1 MSELGNPL
9 RAMVL
14 HYSSS
19 CLNCYLT
26 VKQAIALFLGMKTGL
41 RRTSEIAGLVNL
53 LRNWAACV
61 HHSNNAQHTQL
72 SFPFT
77 HHSLPHSLTHS
88 LNSTY
93 PPNPTSPLPHSIMP
107 SSTTKKMRTK
117 RPDTR
122 PNEKERRK
130 IGKQIEDQRKI
141 EEIRVTRKR
150 KSEHVERVV
159 QRAPEVKQSLPENEK
174 VRVCVRECV
183 CE

>member
-1 MSELGNPL
+1 
-9 RAMVL
+9 
-14 HYSSS
+14 
-19 CLNCYLT
+19 
-26 VKQAIALFLGMKTGL
+26 
-41 RRTSEIAGLVNL
+41 
-53 LRNWAACV
+53 
-61 HHSNNAQHTQL
+61 
-72 SFPFT
+72 
-77 HHSLPHSLTHS
+77 
-88 LNSTY
+88 
-93 PPNPTSPLPHSIMP
+93 MP

-174 VRVCVRECV
+174 VRVCERECV
-183 CE
+183 CEWVCDCVWVYVIAQ

>member
-1 MSELGNPL
+1 
-9 RAMVL
+9 
-14 HYSSS
+14 
-19 CLNCYLT
+19 
-26 VKQAIALFLGMKTGL
+26 
-41 RRTSEIAGLVNL
+41 
-53 LRNWAACV
+53 
-61 HHSNNAQHTQL
+61 
-72 SFPFT
+72 
-77 HHSLPHSLTHS
+77 
-88 LNSTY
+88 
-93 PPNPTSPLPHSIMP
+93 MP

-174 VRVCVRECV
+174 VRVCERVCVWVREWVCDCV
-183 CE
+183 WVYVITQ